1 MSDGKSGPTTGIRRM
16 REKRTASVAAAVN
29 DCVADESPEPNSIR
43 RVRAGVKGTQ
53 PRLAVLPGAQRDF
66 DE

>member
-1 MSDGKSGPTTGIRRM
+1 MSDGKSGRTTGIRRM

-29 DCVADESPEPNSIR
+29 DCAADESPEP
-43 RVRAGVKGTQ
+43 KFDT
-53 PRLAVLPGAQRDF
+53 PRLAVLTGAQRDF